1 MFFTIVAM
9 AFPLQREGLK
19 SIRQPGE
26 MVSEEGRSRFRIC
39 VATKSYPPH
48 APRSLHD

>member
-19 SIRQPGE
+19 SIRQTGE
-26 MVSEEGRSRFRIC
+26 IMSEDGRSRFRDLRRNEIISASC
-39 VATKSYPPH
+39 TAKPP
-48 APRSLHD
+48 